1 MIYIK
6 NITKSYQLKDENVT
20 VLKDISFDITTGLTY
35 IIGKSGSGKSTLLNI
50 IGGID
55 QASGGQ
61 IYYDEV
67 DVSRYSEKEWAE
79 FRKKNVGFIF
89 QSFNLLDH
97 LTALENVEISLMLA
111 GVEKKKRREKARALL
126 EKVHME
132 EYSRHRPGEL
142 SGGQKQRIAIAR
154 ALANDP
160 EVILADEPTGA
171 LDSKNSDEVMTV
183 LKEISE
189 ELGKTVVV
197 ITHSEKYRSLA
208 DQMIHLKDGRIE
220 EIKQSKVTTVHNQK
234 TNNSSI
240 RDFSLLST
248 LKLACSNMKKRKAR
262 TFITALGASVGIFGI
277 LMITFLVAG
286 LTKQMNSI
294 ASDRVGENTLV
305 VSSED
310 KQLSP
315 VSDRQ
320 KLARLD
326 DVALVY
332 ETNRFR
338 AQLDYDGK
346 QFQAEAINIAP
357 KEEGIAEN
365 YVDWGKA
372 PLNADEIALSK
383 SVAKQLFTQPT
394 DALNKKLIVKTQLIT
409 ADTTAVYPVKSTEF
423 TVTGIFKNEDQ
434 HQANVEMS
442 YVSAEQLMQGEEA
455 TKNLTNYFTIVPQNL
470 NNVDTLIKQVNEMN
484 YSSDDNTLASMK
496 NYLNIAR
503 SILIVLSSISLIVS
517 TLLICVVLYISVAER
532 TKEIGIMKALG
543 ATPIN
548 VQRLFLVEGGL
559 IGLAG
564 GTLGLISALGISQAL
579 NTVIEHAV
587 EGIKFHFFSFD
598 LAIIFILLVFSIA
611 IGVLAAYFPARSAS
625 KKVPLEA
632 LRFE

>member
-1 MIYIK
+1 MIRIE
-6 NITKSYQLKDENVT
+6 NVTKSYQLKDETIT
-20 VLKDISFDITTGLTY
+20 VLKELSFDISSGLTY
-35 IIGKSGSGKSTLLNI
+35 ISGKSGSGKSTLLNI

-55 QASGGQ
+55 QASSGQ
-61 IYYDEV
+61 IYYDDLEV
-67 DVSRYSEKEWAE
+67 TDYSEKEWAE

-111 GVEKKKRREKARALL
+111 GVEKKKRRVKAQTLL
-126 EKVHME
+126 EKVHMT

-160 EVILADEPTGA
+160 NVILADEPTGA
-171 LDSKNSDEVMTV
+171 LDSKNSDEVMAV

-189 ELGKTVVV
+189 EAGKTVVV
-197 ITHSEKYRSLA
+197 ITHSKKYTSLA
-208 DQMIHLKDGRIE
+208 DQIIYLKDGKIE
-220 EIKQSKVTTVHNQK
+220 EIQQQTTIVAHSKAVVNAVR
-234 TNNSSI
+234 N
-240 RDFSLLST
+240 FSLLST
-248 LKLACSNMKKRKAR
+248 LKLAFSNMKKRKAR

-286 LTKQMNSI
+286 LTKQMNTI
-294 ASDRVGENTLV
+294 ASDRVSENTLV
-305 VSSED
+305 VSKED

-315 VSDRQ
+315 VSDKK
-320 KLARLD
+320 KLATVD

-338 AQLDYDGK
+338 TQLEYGEK
-346 QFQAEAINIAP
+346 QLQAEAINIAP
-357 KEEGIAEN
+357 KKETISEN
-365 YVDWGKA
+365 YIDLGEV
-372 PLNADEIALSK
+372 PLNPGEIALSEDI
-383 SVAKQLFTQPT
+383 AKQLFTQST
-394 DALNKKLIVKTQLIT
+394 EALNKKVTVKTQLIT
-409 ADTTAVYPVKSTEF
+409 ADTTAVYPVVNSEF
-423 TVTGIFKNEDQ
+423 TITGIFKDKEQ
-434 HQANVEMS
+434 HQARVELS
-442 YVSAEQLMQGEEA
+442 YKSAQQLMQKDES
-455 TKNLTNYFTIVPQNL
+455 TKNLTNYFTIVPKNL
-470 NNVDTLIKQVNEMN
+470 NSIDGLMKQLTKMN
-484 YSSDDNTLASMK
+484 YSSEDNTLTSMK

-503 SILIVLSSISLIVS
+503 SILVVLSSISLVVS
-517 TLLICVVLYISVAER
+517 TLLICVVLYISVTER

-543 ATPIN
+543 ATPTNI
-548 VQRLFLVEGGL
+548 QRLFLVEGGL

-564 GTLGLISALGISQAL
+564 GVLGLVSALGISYAL

-587 EGIKFHFFSFD
+587 KSIKFQFFTFD
-598 LAIIFILLVFSIA
+598 AAIIVLLLAVSVL

>member
-1 MIYIK
+1 MIRIE
-6 NITKSYQLKDENVT
+6 NVTKSYQLKDETIT
-20 VLKDISFDITTGLTY
+20 VLKELSFDIYSGLTY
-35 IIGKSGSGKSTLLNI
+35 ISGKSGSGKSTLLNI

-55 QASGGQ
+55 QASSGQ
-61 IYYDEV
+61 IYYDDLEV
-67 DVSRYSEKEWAE
+67 TDYSEKEWAE

-111 GVEKKKRREKARALL
+111 GVEKKKRRAKAQTLL
-126 EKVHME
+126 EKVHMT

-160 EVILADEPTGA
+160 NVILADEPTGA
-171 LDSKNSDEVMTV
+171 LDSKNSDEVMAV

-189 ELGKTVVV
+189 EAGKTVVV
-197 ITHSEKYRSLA
+197 ITHSKKYTSLA
-208 DQMIHLKDGRIE
+208 DQIIYLKDGKIE
-220 EIKQSKVTTVHNQK
+220 EIQQQTTIVAHSKAVVNAVR
-234 TNNSSI
+234 N
-240 RDFSLLST
+240 FSLLST
-248 LKLACSNMKKRKAR
+248 LKLAFSNMKKRKAR

-286 LTKQMNSI
+286 LTKQMNTI
-294 ASDRVGENTLV
+294 ASDRVSENTLV
-305 VSSED
+305 VSKED

-315 VSDRQ
+315 VSDKK
-320 KLARLD
+320 KLARVD

-338 AQLDYDGK
+338 TQLEYGEK
-346 QFQAEAINIAP
+346 QLQAEAINIAP
-357 KEEGIAEN
+357 KKSTISEN
-365 YVDWGKA
+365 YIDLGEV
-372 PLNADEIALSK
+372 PLNPGEIALSEEI
-383 SVAKQLFTQPT
+383 AKQLFTQST
-394 DALNKKLIVKTQLIT
+394 EALNKKVTVKTQLIT
-409 ADTTAVYPVKSTEF
+409 ADTTAVYPVVNSEF
-423 TVTGIFKNEDQ
+423 TITGIFKDKEQ
-434 HQANVEMS
+434 HQARVELS
-442 YVSAEQLMQGEEA
+442 YKSAQQLMQKDES
-455 TKNLTNYFTIVPQNL
+455 TKNLTNYFTIVPKNL
-470 NNVDTLIKQVNEMN
+470 NSIDGLMKQLTKMN
-484 YSSDDNTLASMK
+484 YSSEDNTLTSMK

-503 SILIVLSSISLIVS
+503 SILVVLSSISLVVS
-517 TLLICVVLYISVAER
+517 TLLICVVLYISVTER

-543 ATPIN
+543 ATPTNI
-548 VQRLFLVEGGL
+548 QRLFLVEGGL

-564 GTLGLISALGISQAL
+564 GVLGLVSALGISYAL

-587 EGIKFHFFSFD
+587 KSIKFQFFTFD
-598 LAIIFILLVFSIA
+598 AAIIVLLLAVSVL

>member
-1 MIYIK
+1 MIRIE
-6 NITKSYQLKDENVT
+6 NVTKSYQLKDETIT
-20 VLKDISFDITTGLTY
+20 VLKELSFDIYSGLTY
-35 IIGKSGSGKSTLLNI
+35 ISGKSGSGKSTLLNI

-55 QASGGQ
+55 QASSGQ
-61 IYYDEV
+61 IYYDDLEV
-67 DVSRYSEKEWAE
+67 TDYSEKEWAE

-111 GVEKKKRREKARALL
+111 GVEKKKRRAKAQTLL
-126 EKVHME
+126 EKVHMT

-160 EVILADEPTGA
+160 NVILADEPTGA
-171 LDSKNSDEVMTV
+171 LDSKNSDEVMAV

-189 ELGKTVVV
+189 EAGKTVVV
-197 ITHSEKYRSLA
+197 ITHSKKYTSLA
-208 DQMIHLKDGRIE
+208 DQIIYLKDGKIE
-220 EIKQSKVTTVHNQK
+220 EIQQQTTIVAHSKAVVNAVR
-234 TNNSSI
+234 N
-240 RDFSLLST
+240 FSLLST
-248 LKLACSNMKKRKAR
+248 LKLAFSNMKKRKAR

-286 LTKQMNSI
+286 LTKQMNTI
-294 ASDRVGENTLV
+294 ASDRVSENTLV
-305 VSSED
+305 VSKED

-315 VSDRQ
+315 VSDKK
-320 KLARLD
+320 KLARVD

-338 AQLDYDGK
+338 TQLEYGEK
-346 QFQAEAINIAP
+346 QLQAEAINIAP
-357 KEEGIAEN
+357 KKSTISEN
-365 YVDWGKA
+365 YIDLGEV
-372 PLNADEIALSK
+372 PLNPGEIALSEEI
-383 SVAKQLFTQPT
+383 AKQLFTQST
-394 DALNKKLIVKTQLIT
+394 EALNKKVTVKTQLIT
-409 ADTTAVYPVKSTEF
+409 ADTTAVYPVVSSEF
-423 TVTGIFKNEDQ
+423 TIIGIFKDEEQ
-434 HQANVEMS
+434 HQARVELS
-442 YVSAEQLMQGEEA
+442 YKSAQQLMQKDES
-455 TKNLTNYFTIVPQNL
+455 TKNLTNYFTIVPKNL
-470 NNVDTLIKQVNEMN
+470 NSIDGLMKQLTKMN
-484 YSSDDNTLASMK
+484 YSSEDNTLTSMK

-503 SILIVLSSISLIVS
+503 SILVVLSSISLVVS
-517 TLLICVVLYISVAER
+517 TLLICVVLYISVTER

-543 ATPIN
+543 ATPTNI
-548 VQRLFLVEGGL
+548 QRLFLVEGGL

-564 GTLGLISALGISQAL
+564 GVLGLVSALGISYAL

-587 EGIKFHFFSFD
+587 KSIKFQFFTFD
-598 LAIIFILLVFSIA
+598 VAIIVVLLAFSVL